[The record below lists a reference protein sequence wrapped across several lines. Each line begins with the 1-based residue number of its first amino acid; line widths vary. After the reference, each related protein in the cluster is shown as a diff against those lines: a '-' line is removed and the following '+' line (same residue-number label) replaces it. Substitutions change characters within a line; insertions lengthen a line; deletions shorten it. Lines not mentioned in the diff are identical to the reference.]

1 MVLGNGGNSSCWPR
15 WLASDQATTE
25 STFGRPTER
34 YNVSLSLFQC
44 KYFFPFTFSS
54 NIIDLIF
61 CQISHLS
68 YFIHLCKYTH
78 IYVQYIVHVYI
89 CICILY
95 IWQVVQILQIFKF
108 CVHAFHNIFTISNSL
123 TRKSL
128 WNRCFSLRSIFPS
141 TIFSIPQ
148 FSYFPL
154 RECYISFFHRL
165 IFVSSLPQYFL

>member
-1 MVLGNGGNSSCWPR
+1 MTKPPQK
-15 WLASDQATTE
+15 A
-25 STFGRPTER
+25 
-34 YNVSLSLFQC
+34 LSADPQ
-44 KYFFPFTFSS
+44 KDRTWVYFFFNVNTFF
-54 NIIDLIF
+54 LHVLF
-61 CQISHLS
+61 EHHRS
-68 YFIHLCKYTH
+68 YFLSDICHTLFISVNIHTYMY

-95 IWQVVQILQIFKF
+95 IWQILQIFKF